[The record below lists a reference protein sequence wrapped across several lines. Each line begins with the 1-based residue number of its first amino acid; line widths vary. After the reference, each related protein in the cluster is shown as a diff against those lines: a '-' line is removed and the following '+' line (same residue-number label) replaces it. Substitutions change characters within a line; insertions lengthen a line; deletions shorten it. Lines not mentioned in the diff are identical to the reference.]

1 MRKSLLTAT
10 LPLALAAAL
19 HARDNK
25 LMVSVAKAMSTP
37 QYQEQMKGSKIQF
50 AFGTGKGP
58 QGDSLGMTVANR
70 KTNALNKTDEEAC
83 QWVFLSCMT
92 ALRAKAEKEGADAVV
107 DIESYYKK
115 ESNPSDSAFECHA
128 GSAVAGVALRG
139 TLVKTKK

>member
-1 MRKSLLTAT
+1 MRKVLLTAL
-10 LPLALAAAL
+10 LPLALAAAP
-19 HARDNK
+19 HARDDK
-25 LMVSVAKAMSTP
+25 LMVSLQKAMATP
-37 QYQEQMKGSKIQF
+37 EYQEQMKGSKVQF
-50 AFGTGKGP
+50 HFGKGKGP

-70 KTNALNKTDEEAC
+70 KTNALNKSDEQAC

-115 ESNPSDSAFECHA
+115 ESNPNDTAFECHA
-128 GSAVAGVALRG
+128 GTAVAGVALRG